1 LVNAAHRYN
10 AATKHTVNRG
20 GAQLILQPRA
30 RCHRWTI
37 ALLGG
42 FAATTVL
49 GGCNS
54 ALESAS
60 ATKQSPPA
68 FVAEFPASAPQAPAT
83 QPATTA
89 YSDPHADKRP
99 AVVEDKSPVVA
110 TVSRKF
116 GPPPLELVG
125 TTISDTNTFAVIK
138 EADSNVRTVRQGDS
152 LDGYTIGAI
161 ATDHVTVTS
170 PDNAKHVLALSA
182 ASEVSTAS
190 TPTVS
195 ETSEPVPNPALI
207 TEGVNTDQSAPQ
219 NGTSVPTAELPEG
232 MKQIGH

>member
-1 LVNAAHRYN
+1 M
-10 AATKHTVNRG
+10 
-20 GAQLILQPRA
+20 ILQPRV
-30 RCHRWTI
+30 RWHRWTI

-42 FAATTVL
+42 FAAISVL

-54 ALESAS
+54 ALKSAS
-60 ATKQSPPA
+60 ATKQSPLTV
-68 FVAEFPASAPQAPAT
+68 VAEFPAPAPQARAT

-99 AVVEDKSPVVA
+99 TVVEDRSPVAA
-110 TVSRKF
+110 TVAHTF

-152 LDGYTIGAI
+152 LDGYIIAAI

-170 PDNAKHVLALSA
+170 PDNAKHVLALSP
-182 ASEVSTAS
+182 ASEPSTANTQTMS
-190 TPTVS
+190 A
-195 ETSEPVPNPALI
+195 TSESVPNPALI
-207 TEGVNTDQSAPQ
+207 TEGVNTDQSPPPD
-219 NGTSVPTAELPEG
+219 GSYVPIAKLPEG